1 MVIFYAGSENEV
13 PSQRPIAFQ
22 IGDLGFR
29 GHQTYPYNRRRRIE
43 LPRLYYVLRPGLR
56 AAGAGGGDVK

>member
-1 MVIFYAGSENEV
+1 MYLTRAFGTAPGAVVAV
-13 PSQRPIAFQ
+13 AFQ